1 MEKAKALHELQK
13 EQWRAISQGQ
23 YWVAKDAKRTHKQI
37 TTGRPVAEAM
47 GAREPMEQLVVHGKR
62 LAVLNKNPHLTVPK
76 ILR

>member
-47 GAREPMEQLVVHGKR
+47 GARRWSSSWCTASALPCSTR
-62 LAVLNKNPHLTVPK
+62 T
-76 ILR
+76 RT